1 MLDVASLQQFDFF
14 SNFTLYA
21 GSSGL
26 YRTISNVV
34 VLDYEGLGE
43 DFCDFHEGDFVI
55 TNLLYAREHPDKI
68 YSSFSKLIDIGV
80 SAIAI
85 KTIFFQELPQ
95 SVIDLA
101 DEREVPI
108 LFFSSIYIEDVILNI
123 TDYLRSSTNY
133 NYYESLIDSVLHKSE
148 DTTSLNELMSDI
160 VSEQYQQLSCMYI
173 SYKGSIDNFS
183 MQRNLNKMQLHK
195 NNLSYSN
202 DIFFFK
208 YKKGILFLYLY
219 KDSFSSI
226 IIRQNWEKLLLDLSI
241 EKHRFFIGISD
252 QLLPSRKIN
261 IAIQRSLYAN
271 QSAISK
277 GNEIVLYNELY
288 LDNLILP
295 LTENSYVREYLG
307 DLLHLLKGHPSSQTS
322 NLSETLNAYVAC
334 NYRIDKT
341 AQMLYQHPNTIRYR
355 INKIKSMIGIPNDIE
370 FQMIALL
377 MVKIL

>member
-208 YKKGILFLYLY
+208 YKKRILFL
-219 KDSFSSI
+219 
-226 IIRQNWEKLLLDLSI
+226 
-241 EKHRFFIGISD
+241 
-252 QLLPSRKIN
+252 
-261 IAIQRSLYAN
+261 
-271 QSAISK
+271 
-277 GNEIVLYNELY
+277 
-288 LDNLILP
+288 
-295 LTENSYVREYLG
+295 
-307 DLLHLLKGHPSSQTS
+307 
-322 NLSETLNAYVAC
+322 
-334 NYRIDKT
+334 
-341 AQMLYQHPNTIRYR
+341 
-355 INKIKSMIGIPNDIE
+355 
-370 FQMIALL
+370 
-377 MVKIL
+377 